1 MKKLLTEW
9 RQFLKEVDFE
19 ASELAAQ
26 IREENFKLLEKIG
39 QALEPLYL
47 DWVVEGIESD
57 IFLSSEDGREEM
69 IEKINQELQNA
80 GETKTTVE
88 SLLKMSTDQIL
99 NLTAVDIENL

>member
-1 MKKLLTEW
+1 MKKLLNEW

-47 DWVVEGIESD
+47 DWVVEDIESD
-57 IFLSSEDGREEM
+57 VSLSSEDGREEM

-88 SLLKMSTDQIL
+88 SILKMNTDQIL
-99 NLTAVDIENL
+99 NLTKDDIENL